1 MLQNGKCPNTF
12 QILTS
17 KNNVYCEKYKSLSI
31 VRVCTKFNHVN
42 ARRSHK
48 KQLLFLMKS
57 CQTSLVNPIGK
68 TDIDGIKFNVER
80 GSMSVEISEK

>member
-1 MLQNGKCPNTF
+1 MFTVKSIRAF
-12 QILTS
+12 QF
-17 KNNVYCEKYKSLSI
+17 
-31 VRVCTKFNHVN
+31 VRVCAQFNHVN
-42 ARRSHK
+42 ARRSQK
-48 KQLLFLMKS
+48 KPLLFLMKS